1 MYAVI
6 ERIMTLF
13 PSTTPAEEPYKCIYT
28 ERLKCFEKLAELQK
42 NLQAADNQYVNVSTK
57 EGKPH
62 ENAWKLMETY
72 TAQYKKE
79 YELCEKIMKMH

>member
-1 MYAVI
+1 MYAVV

-13 PSTTPAEEPYKCIYT
+13 PSTPTAPEPYKCIYT

-42 NLQAADNQYVNVSTK
+42 NLQSADNQYADVSTK

-62 ENAWKLMETY
+62 ENARNRMETY

-79 YELCEKIMKMH
+79 YELCEKIMKMN